1 MENIYILALNTNIHI
16 FLGDLSIAFSNGNS
30 VSSTT
35 SATTLYGVCALLYV
49 GDGVCDDNNNKVECG
64 YDDGDCC
71 LETCE
76 ICNGAVDKTYCSDCI
91 CHQISTTSMTSSTLT
106 SATSPTNTT
115 TNTTT
120 NTIMNT
126 TTNTATNT
134 ITNTT
139 MSTTTSTTTNTTS
152 ISMSTTSTSGTTNTT
167 CLTTSDSDSP
177 EQPCVF
183 PWIDHWYGLSHGGC
197 ANPDDDAGGLWCPT
211 KLNNEGVY
219 IGGSGFWGYCSD
231 SCLGVTT
238 TTITTPIITGLT
250 NYYMYYR

>member
-76 ICNGAVDKTYCSDCI
+76 ICNGAVDTTYCSDCI

-126 TTNTATNT
+126 TTNTTTNT

-139 MSTTTSTTTNTTS
+139 MSTTTNTTS
-152 ISMSTTSTSGTTNTT
+152 TSMSTTSTSGTTNTT

>member
-1 MENIYILALNTNIHI
+1 M
-16 FLGDLSIAFSNGNS
+16 
-30 VSSTT
+30 
-35 SATTLYGVCALLYV
+35 YV

-76 ICNGAVDKTYCSDCI
+76 ICNGAVDTTYCSDCI
-91 CHQISTTSMTSSTLT
+91 CYQISTTSMISSPLT

-115 TNTTT
+115 TNTA
-120 NTIMNT
+120 INT
-126 TTNTATNT
+126 TTNTPTNTPTNT

-139 MSTTTSTTTNTTS
+139 TNTTTSTKTSTTMNTASTS
-152 ISMSTTSTSGTTNTT
+152 TSTTSTSGNTNTTTT

-177 EQPCVF
+177 EQPCIF
-183 PWIDHWYGLSHGGC
+183 PWTDHWHGLNHEGC

-231 SCLGVTT
+231 SCLGIT
-238 TTITTPIITGLT
+238 TTITKPIITGLT
-250 NYYMYYR
+250 NYCIYYRYLIYIDYLSSTY